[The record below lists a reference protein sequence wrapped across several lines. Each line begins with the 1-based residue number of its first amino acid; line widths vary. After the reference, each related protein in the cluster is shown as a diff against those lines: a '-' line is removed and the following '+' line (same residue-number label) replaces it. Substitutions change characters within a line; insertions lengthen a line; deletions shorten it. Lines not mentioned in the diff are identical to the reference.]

1 MDTQAWVISKLAEV
15 ISVDAEE
22 LAPETRLDEDVEC
35 DSIDLIEVLNA
46 AEDEFGIE
54 IDEERLYDVVT
65 VAQLAEVVDAER
77 NAS

>member
-1 MDTQAWVISKLAEV
+1 VDTQSWVIAKLAEV
-15 ISVDAEE
+15 ISVDADE
-22 LAPETRLDEDVEC
+22 LKPETRLDEDVEC

-65 VAQLAEVVDAER
+65 VAQLAEVIEAER
-77 NAS
+77 SAS

>member
-1 MDTQAWVISKLAEV
+1 MDTQSWVIAKLAEV
-15 ISVDAEE
+15 ISVDASE
-22 LAPETRLDEDVEC
+22 LAAETRLDEDVEC

-65 VAQLAEVVDAER
+65 VAQLAEVIDAER
-77 NAS
+77 NAG